1 MGEVQRQHYV
11 TQIVT
16 DCFFPA
22 LQIWGQHQL
31 YEGLGSNLTPPRAAE
46 DPDTHPRGSQLF
58 LASLICPETAISPGV
73 ASRVLVGLGEIGPGN
88 AAWPDPNYS
97 QWKGLRCSWIAAAV
111 FVFVTE
117 SHPFLFCFEHS

>member
-46 DPDTHPRGSQLF
+46 DPDTHPRVVFGFIDL
-58 LASLICPETAISPGV
+58 
-73 ASRVLVGLGEIGPGN
+73 SRN
-88 AAWPDPNYS
+88 CN
-97 QWKGLRCSWIAAAV
+97 
-111 FVFVTE
+111 FV
-117 SHPFLFCFEHS
+117 